1 MPSTKPVYADKA
13 TFEKSGLAPYLT
25 TSTKADCCSI
35 CLKDL
40 ACEASETAHNPLTK
54 AERKLL
60 DDEVDTY
67 QDISD
72 IHRHQY
78 PHRHHNQ
85 EEQVGA
91 RLNACG
97 HVFGKTCI
105 DTWLKDSNSCPM
117 CRIELFQKRTPTL
130 PARLLWWQ
138 NSRMVLGLGFW
149 DCARTSSLRFG
160 VYVHWLTSL

>member
-1 MPSTKPVYADKA
+1 MAATETVFATKAA
-13 TFEKSGLAPYLT
+13 FEESGLAPYLT
-25 TSTKADCCSI
+25 TTADSCSI

-40 ACEASETAHNPLTK
+40 ACEASGADYKPLSK
-54 AERKLL
+54 AERAVL

-72 IHRHQY
+72 IHH
-78 PHRHHNQ
+78 HRPQHHHHHHQ

-105 DTWLKDSNSCPM
+105 VEWLKEQNTCPM
-117 CRIELFQKRTPTL
+117 CRIQLFPQSHNWYNGWNGGSGVRED
-130 PARLLWWQ
+130 LL
-138 NSRMVLGLGFW
+138 STFW
-149 DCARTSSLRFG
+149 GSGAAE
-160 VYVHWLTSL
+160 